1 MKYFE
6 ETIGE
11 MLTSAISAL
20 GVPITLSEEETGEYP
35 YATYENEITSRHS
48 KDGLEAYR
56 SGTTLKITSDSFDE
70 AEAIADQI
78 MEVLSDLQSGVYA
91 AQFDRRE
98 RDRSSGVWTIT
109 LYYIIMQYQ

>member
-11 MLTSAISAL
+11 MLTTVISAL
-20 GVPITLSEEETGEYP
+20 DVPITLSEEETGEYP
-35 YATYENEITSRHS
+35 FCTYENEVTPRYS

-56 SGTTLKITSDSFDE
+56 SGTTIRVTSDSFDE
-70 AEAIADQI
+70 AEAIADEI
-78 MEVLSDLQSGVYA
+78 MATLSEDMGEHYA
-91 AQFDRRE
+91 VQFERRE

-109 LYYIIMQYQ
+109 LYYIIMQH